1 MEEQNY
7 FGLKNAYYIVEKS
20 SITKVCMSVYFR
32 SPGCVW
38 DNYITMN
45 LEGIVIKMKNW
56 VDSAQDRDY
65 WRALANRT
73 SNLRVPYVMESVN
86 V

>member
-65 WRALANRT
+65 WSSLMNAAL
-73 SNLRVPYVMESVN
+73 NLQVTYAMELVS
-86 V
+86 